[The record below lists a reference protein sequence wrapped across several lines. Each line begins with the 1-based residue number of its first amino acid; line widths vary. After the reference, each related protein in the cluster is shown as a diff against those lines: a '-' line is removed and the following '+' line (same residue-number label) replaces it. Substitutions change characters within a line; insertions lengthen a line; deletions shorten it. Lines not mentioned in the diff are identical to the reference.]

1 MWKSREDG
9 PFRASLPFSIDSEST
24 DAIKREVIAKTSQQ
38 VLKLRWP
45 DGDLL
50 SHRDVDAFAD
60 EEIKRIVTRGL
71 AVRRRPTLVMA
82 LLATGRAFSCVTML
96 CNAR

>member
-1 MWKSREDG
+1 MQSSSVKNG
-9 PFRASLPFSIDSEST
+9 TVLQPGTGIALVIV
-24 DAIKREVIAKTSQQ
+24 ALREVIAKARQQ

-50 SHRDVDAFAD
+50 SHRDLDAFAD

>member
-1 MWKSREDG
+1 LKTELYS
-9 PFRASLPFSIDSEST
+9 SLVAELLRLFLPL
-24 DAIKREVIAKTSQQ
+24 REVIGEASQQ

-50 SHRDVDAFAD
+50 SHRDVDASAD

-71 AVRRRPTLVMA
+71 AMRRRPTLVMA
-82 LLATGRAFSCVTML
+82 FWQQAGLFPV
-96 CNAR
+96 